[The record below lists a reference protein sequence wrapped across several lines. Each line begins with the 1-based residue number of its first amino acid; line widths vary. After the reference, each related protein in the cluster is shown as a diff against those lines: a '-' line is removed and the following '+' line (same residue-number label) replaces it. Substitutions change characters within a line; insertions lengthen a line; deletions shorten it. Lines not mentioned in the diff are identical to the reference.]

1 MTTRSVV
8 SAVAGPTRASAA
20 RAVMRRRSVM
30 GSSGCEEDITA
41 RVYHRHRTRG
51 GSMERDLWR
60 WDAVELAAAIRTRRI
75 SSHEATRSVLERLAA
90 VNPALNAVTV
100 LLADEAL
107 AAADRADTAVRRGD
121 ALGPLHGVPVTI
133 KENVDQEG
141 VTTPNGVPAFK
152 DLVAKSD
159 SPPVANWKRAGAVIV
174 GRTNTPAFSLR
185 WHTDNELRGRTF
197 NPWHR
202 AHTPG
207 GSSGGAAAALAA
219 GIAPLAHGNDLGGS
233 IRYPAYCC
241 GVAGIRPTLGRVPAY
256 NQTAAEER
264 PPGTQLMSVQGPLA
278 RRVRDVRLGLAAMSA
293 RDPRDPWWAPAPLVG
308 EPVARPIRVALSV
321 DPGKQGVHA
330 DVAAAVRAAGNALAG
345 AGYAVE
351 EVEPPDVLGV
361 AATWTTLCINEM
373 RHVTQPYIRK
383 YGGADINR
391 SLDFT
396 LAAVPDVDLDGYLR
410 ALALRARHV
419 RDWTLFM
426 ERYPLVVVNL
436 LGFPAVSVPTGLAGG
451 LPLGVQV
458 IGARYRE
465 DLCLDAAEVIE
476 AQRPL
481 PTPID
486 PVM

>member
-1 MTTRSVV
+1 
-8 SAVAGPTRASAA
+8 
-20 RAVMRRRSVM
+20 
-30 GSSGCEEDITA
+30 
-41 RVYHRHRTRG
+41 
-51 GSMERDLWR
+51 MERDLWR
-60 WDAVELAAAIRTRRI
+60 WDAVDLAAAIRTRRI
-75 SSHEATRSVLERLAA
+75 SSHEATRAVLERLAA
-90 VNPALNAVTV
+90 VNPVLNAVTV
-100 LLADEAL
+100 LLADQAL
-107 AAADRADTAVRRGD
+107 AAADRADAAVRRGD

-133 KENVDQEG
+133 KENIDQEG
-141 VTTPNGVPAFK
+141 VATPNGVPAFK

-159 SPPVANWKRAGAVIV
+159 SPPVANWRRAGAVIV

-185 WHTDNELRGRTF
+185 WHTDNELRGRTY
-197 NPWHR
+197 NPWNR
-202 AHTPG
+202 ARTPG
-207 GSSGGAAAALAA
+207 GSSGGAAAALAV

-264 PPGTQLMSVQGPLA
+264 PPGTQLMSV
-278 RRVRDVRLGLAAMSA
+278 
-293 RDPRDPWWAPAPLVG
+293 PAPLVG
-308 EPVARPIRVALSV
+308 EPVARPIRVALTV
-321 DPGKQGVHA
+321 DPAKQGVHA
-330 DVAAAVRAAGNALAG
+330 DVAAAVRAAGNALAN

-351 EVEPPDVLGV
+351 EVEPPDVEAV
-361 AATWTTLCINEM
+361 ATTWTTLCINEM
-373 RHVTQPYIRK
+373 RHVTQPYIRQH
-383 YGGADINR
+383 GGADINR

-426 ERYPLVVVNL
+426 ERYPLVVGPVSTEPPFEVGFDTTSAARHAEVTRAQRLLVAVNL

-486 PVM
+486 PII

>member
-1 MTTRSVV
+1 
-8 SAVAGPTRASAA
+8 
-20 RAVMRRRSVM
+20 
-30 GSSGCEEDITA
+30 
-41 RVYHRHRTRG
+41 
-51 GSMERDLWR
+51 MERDLWR
-60 WDAVELAAAIRTRRI
+60 WDAVDLAAAIRAGRV
-75 SSHEATRSVLERLAA
+75 SSREATRAVLERLAA
-90 VNPALNAVTV
+90 VNPVLNAVTV

-107 AAADRADTAVRRGD
+107 AAADRADVAVRRGEG
-121 ALGPLHGVPVTI
+121 LGLLHGVPVTI
-133 KENVDQEG
+133 KENVDQAG
-141 VTTPNGVPAFK
+141 AATTNGVPAFK
-152 DLVAKSD
+152 DVIAASD
-159 SPPVANWKRAGAVIV
+159 SPPVANWRRAGAIIV

-185 WHTDNELRGRTF
+185 WHTDNDLRGRTY
-197 NPWHR
+197 NPWR
-202 AHTPG
+202 RERTPG

-256 NQTAAEER
+256 NQTAPEER

-278 RRVRDVRLGLAAMSA
+278 RRVRDVRLGLTAMSA

-308 EPVARPIRVALSV
+308 EPVARPIRVALTV
-321 DPGKQGVHA
+321 DPAGQGVHA
-330 DVAAAVRAAGNALAG
+330 EVAAAVRAAGRALAD

-351 EVEPPDVLGV
+351 EVEPPAVDAV
-361 AATWTTLCINEM
+361 AETWSTLCINEM
-373 RHVTQPYIRK
+373 RHVMQPYIRK

-396 LAAVPDVDLDGYLR
+396 LAAVPDVDLGGYLK
-410 ALALRARHV
+410 ALAVRAKHI

-426 ERYPLVVVNL
+426 ERYPLVVGPVSTEPPFEVGFDTTSAERHAEVARAQRLLVAVNL
-436 LGFPAVSVPTGLAGG
+436 LGFPAVSVPTGVAAG

-476 AQRPL
+476 AQHPL
-481 PTPID
+481 PTPIASD
-486 PVM
+486 SSPPARSCSRPAWGSRP